1 MDIPVKYAFSRGSG
15 KFYTLI
21 KQFFMIKYFWDLY
34 IHEKYYKGTDS
45 ILYFPYVPSNDH
57 LKVCPKVK
65 THHYYGLK
73 ADNIIFDEF
82 PLPDWTKE
90 YDPSLSGK
98 LNDITVKNW

>member
-1 MDIPVKYAFSRGSG
+1 MDIPVKYAFLRGSG

-21 KQFFMIKYFWDLY
+21 KQFFMIKCFWDLY
-34 IHEKYYKGTDS
+34 CDEKYYKGADS
-45 ILYFPYVPSNDH
+45 ILYFPYVPHND
-57 LKVCPKVK
+57 LKICPKVK

-82 PLPDWTKE
+82 LLPDWAKG

-98 LNDITVKNW
+98 LNNETV